1 MSNKIEEANK
11 LLDRAEEILHYMV
24 DSIKAKVPSKEDRQK
39 SFIESC
45 KKEGLSSQEIVER
58 ASVFP
63 SNEKS
68 HVSKWP
74 KL

>member
-1 MSNKIEEANK
+1 MVQEASKQLVKNY
-11 LLDRAEEILHYMV
+11 DI
-24 DSIKAKVPSKEDRQK
+24 PSKAERQEA
-39 SFIESC
+39 FIAAC

-63 SNEKS
+63 SGVKS
-68 HVSKWP
+68 RVLKWP

>member
-1 MSNKIEEANK
+1 MAKAANK
-11 LLDRAEEILHYMV
+11 QACENSDI
-24 DSIKAKVPSKEDRQK
+24 PSKTERQK
-39 SFIESC
+39 AFIAAC

-63 SNEKS
+63 SGKKI
-68 HVSKWP
+68 HVVKWP

>member
-1 MSNKIEEANK
+1 MIKAINNKKLIENSCIPSKIERQEA
-11 LLDRAEEILHYMV
+11 
-24 DSIKAKVPSKEDRQK
+24 
-39 SFIESC
+39 FIVAC

-63 SNEKS
+63 SGKKS
-68 HVSKWP
+68 RVLNWP